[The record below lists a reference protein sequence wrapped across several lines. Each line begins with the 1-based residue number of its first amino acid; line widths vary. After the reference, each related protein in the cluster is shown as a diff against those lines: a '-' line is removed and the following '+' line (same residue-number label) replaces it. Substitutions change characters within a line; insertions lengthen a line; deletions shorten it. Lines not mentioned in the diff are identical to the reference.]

1 MERHSHVRHMSSKAV
16 TIRLQEL
23 ALSNFRCHEQASWSL
38 HKGVNILL
46 GDNGCGKTSVLE
58 AASLMAHGRSF
69 RQGRDPALVRWD
81 CASFSVRGVWH
92 RYGPLHIQLQ
102 GKRNQLQAFLQGQRV
117 AIRKDLTEILPL
129 VVDAP
134 QARSL
139 IDGVTADRRRWLDQ
153 LLIACE
159 PSVQQH
165 RSAYLRVLMQRGR
178 LLRRH
183 AQAEELDVWELQMT
197 QYGQKWMAA
206 RLRLCQA
213 LNEQLNNE
221 QTLTERHL
229 QLRMHSTVT
238 ADATQWL
245 AQLRAGRVD
254 DRRLGRCRTGPH
266 ADRLLIETAGRE
278 IRSVGSRGQQK
289 LAAVAIKLAECAVRQ
304 QTRGVWPVL
313 LLDDCLEALDHAR
326 QQRLLR
332 RLCDYAGQVLLT
344 TPSDVEVNGLP
355 VHTLT
360 LASNG

>member
-1 MERHSHVRHMSSKAV
+1 MSAGTV
-16 TIRLQEL
+16 ALHLQQL
-23 ALSNFRCHEQASWSL
+23 VLTNFRCHEQASWSL
-38 HKGVNILL
+38 HAGVNILL
-46 GDNGCGKTSVLE
+46 GENGCGKTSVLE

-81 CASFSVRGVWH
+81 CAAFSVRGVWH

-117 AIRKDLTEILPL
+117 AVRKELTEILPL

-134 QARSL
+134 QARTL
-139 IDGVTADRRRWLDQ
+139 IDGVTAERRRWLDQ

-183 AQAEELDVWELQMT
+183 AQAAELDIWELQMT
-197 QYGQKWMAA
+197 QYGQQWIAA
-206 RLRLCQA
+206 RVRLCQA

-221 QTLTERHL
+221 QMLTESHL
-229 QLRMHSTVT
+229 QLRMHSTA
-238 ADATQWL
+238 ADDQGQWL
-245 AQLRAGRVD
+245 EQLRQGRTD

-289 LAAVAIKLAECAVRQ
+289 LAAAAIKLAECAVRQ
-304 QTRGVWPVL
+304 QARGVWPLL
-313 LLDDCLEALDHAR
+313 LLDDCLEALDRSR
-326 QQRLLR
+326 QQRLLQ
-332 RLCDYAGQVLLT
+332 RLCAYAGQVLVT
-344 TPSDVEVNGLP
+344 TPSDVDVQGLP

-360 LASNG
+360 LSSK